1 VEPRTTTFFG
11 RSGIKR
17 HQQGKLDKQ
26 AMLGWN
32 TSLSGLIFEER
43 VIVSAFAPCIN
54 YRVT

>member
-1 VEPRTTTFFG
+1 
-11 RSGIKR
+11 
-17 HQQGKLDKQ
+17 
-26 AMLGWN
+26 MLGWN